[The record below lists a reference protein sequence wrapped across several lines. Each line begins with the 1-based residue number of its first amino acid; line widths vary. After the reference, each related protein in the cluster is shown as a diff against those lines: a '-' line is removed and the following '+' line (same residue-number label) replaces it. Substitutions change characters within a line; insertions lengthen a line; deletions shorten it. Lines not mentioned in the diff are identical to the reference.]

1 DFNAHHASWSS
12 RVNDRRGKAL
22 HDYVESSE
30 LVCLNDDTIT
40 TFAPFGQQGNVLDLV
55 FASPALSSSCTVS
68 VLDDLLSSNHF
79 PLLIEVFN

>member
-1 DFNAHHASWSS
+1 MVSSPINLLKDSCSKFVSNNYLIGDFNAHYASWSS

-40 TFAPFGQQGNVLDLV
+40 TFAPFGQVMYW
-55 FASPALSSSCTVS
+55 
-68 VLDDLLSSNHF
+68 
-79 PLLIEVFN
+79 I